1 MTAAPAF
8 EPFHGVPAAEPEP
21 PYFRQPEPQPQTERE
36 PKTGSSWF
44 DVIGIGIVAALL
56 GFAGGYQSARQEAVP
71 ADPPIKIEPTKA
83 RNEEATKA
91 ATPVLT
97 GAKSALL
104 DFLAA
109 PDWKSR
115 GKLVLFPETILPR
128 MESFHAK
135 HPDGPTEVTRI
146 AIEHCEAN
154 ATSNLMLVILRVY
167 TSAQPTGF
175 PVAVA
180 ETADGWKIDWQ
191 PFVEFK
197 DELFI
202 EFVTGKAE
210 DTGSFHLLVQPSTE
224 TQEADDKASY
234 ILSDPVKQREFL
246 ATVRKGTDA
255 AKGLADITK
264 DGLIATPVVDLTRHA
279 SPDGSYELEIV
290 GLPATNWRPADR

>member
-1 MTAAPAF
+1 VAAAPAF

-21 PYFRQPEPQPQTERE
+21 HYSYQPKPQAEA
-36 PKTGSSWF
+36 KTGSSWY

-56 GFAGGYQSARQEAVP
+56 GFAGGYQSARPEPVP
-71 ADPPIKIEPTKA
+71 VEPPMKVEPSKTKV
-83 RNEEATKA
+83 EEATKA

-104 DFLAA
+104 EFLAA

-128 MESFHAK
+128 MEAFHSN
-135 HPDGPTEVTRI
+135 HPDGPTAATRV

-154 ATSNLMLVILRVY
+154 ATSNLMLVIFRVY

-175 PVAVA
+175 PVAVS
-180 ETADGWKIDWQ
+180 ETVDGWKIDWL

-210 DTGSFHLLVQPSTE
+210 DSGSFHLLVQASTE
-224 TQEADDKASY
+224 TQEAEDKITY

-255 AKGLADITK
+255 AKSLADITK
-264 DGLIATPVVDLTRHA
+264 DGLIATPVGDLTRH
-279 SPDGSYELEIV
+279 SRPDGSYDLEIV
-290 GLPATNWRPADR
+290 GVPATNWRPTNR